1 MDVFQYAYTV
11 FSVVLPFRNPSRL
24 KRLPIRKYQYNPE
37 FIKGFRQI
45 CKICISEYE
54 NDLKE
59 KYDVNVCLIDDD

>member
-1 MDVFQYAYTV
+1 MWKQDY
-11 FSVVLPFRNPSRL
+11 PCIKCER
-24 KRLPIRKYQYNPE
+24 YQYNPE